1 MERKTIKEEI
11 LASLKAAN
19 KKSLSMEELAELL
32 EMRKSDDYKLLV
44 KTVAQMEREKTLE
57 FNKKGKIKLP
67 FKPVEVEGIF
77 RRNERGFGFVTIDP
91 EEPDVFIPK
100 DATNYAMD
108 GDIVMIDI
116 QKTADLFSDRGAEGR
131 VVSIKERK
139 IQQLVGE
146 FTAFD
151 VAEIA
156 ESDLYGY
163 VTPKDK
169 KSAQFKVFIT
179 AEGVQPVDGSVV
191 IVEITHYPERGYAE
205 SLEGLVTKVIGHKN
219 DPGMDI
225 LSIVIAQGI
234 PTQFPEEVQTASEE
248 VPDTISEADLIG
260 RRDLREQQIVTID
273 GADAKD
279 LDDAVTVR
287 KLANGNYFLGVH
299 IADVSNYVT
308 EGSVLDKEA
317 FERGTSVYLTDR
329 VIPMIPQRLSNGI
342 CSLNPKVPR
351 LTMSCEMEID
361 TNGTVVQHEI
371 FQSVIQTTERMTY
384 SAVNEILETETP
396 ETMERYQSLV
406 PMFRLMKELHEI
418 LEARRNSR
426 GAINFEDREAK
437 ILVDPEGR
445 PVDIEL
451 RERGVGER
459 LIESFMLAANE
470 TVAEHFNKLKLPFIY
485 RIHEQ
490 PKEEKMQRFF
500 DFAAALGILVKGTKD
515 SITPK
520 DLQQVIHEV
529 EEKPEAAVI
538 NTMLLRS
545 MQQARYS
552 EDNYGHYGL
561 AAEYYTHFTSPIRRY
576 PDLIVHRLIR
586 TYSQDQSEATKE
598 KWAEALP
605 EIADHS
611 SKMERRSVEAE
622 REVDSMKK
630 AEYMSDKV
638 GEEFDGIISSVTKF
652 GIFIELPNTV
662 EGLIHLNEMKQDY
675 YHFIENQLALVG
687 ERTRQTF
694 KIGQKVRIK
703 VTKAD
708 PVTRE
713 IDFELLEAEEIPAL
727 DVPKNNQQNK
737 RRKPTGGRQNNYD
750 KSKKMSNKTSKNTS
764 KYSSDR
770 PNEGKKDKKKKKGKK
785 PFYKSVAKK
794 NKPGRKK
801 G

>member
-1 MERKTIKEEI
+1 MERQTIKSEI
-11 LASLKAAN
+11 LAGLKAAN
-19 KKSLSMEELAELL
+19 KKSLSMEELAEVLD
-32 EMRKSDDYKLLV
+32 MRKSVDYKLLV
-44 KTVAQMEREKTLE
+44 KTIAQMEREKTVE
-57 FNKKGKIKLP
+57 FNKKGRIKLP
-67 FKPVEVEGIF
+67 FQPIEVEGIF

-100 DATNYAMD
+100 DATNFAMD

-116 QKTADLFSDRGAEGR
+116 QKTADLFSDRGAEGQ

-139 IQQLVGE
+139 IQQIVGE

-151 VAEIA
+151 VDEIA

-169 KSAQFKVFIT
+169 KSAQFKVFIA
-179 AEGVQPVDGSVV
+179 AEGIQPVDGSIV
-191 IVEITHYPERGYAE
+191 IVEITHYPEKGYAT
-205 SLEGLVTKVIGHKN
+205 SLEGLITKVIGHKN

-234 PTQFPEEVQTASEE
+234 PTQFPEEVQTASEQI
-248 VPDTISEADLIG
+248 PDKVMDSDLVG
-260 RRDLREQQIVTID
+260 RRDLRDQQIVTID
-273 GADAKD
+273 GAGAKD

-287 KLANGNYFLGVH
+287 KLDNGNYFLGVH
-299 IADVSNYVT
+299 IADVSYYVT
-308 EGSVLDKEA
+308 ENSILDKEA
-317 FERGTSVYLTDR
+317 FERGTSFYLTDR

-342 CSLNPKVPR
+342 CSLNPQVPR

-361 TNGTVVQHEI
+361 STGKILSHEI
-371 FQSVIQTTERMTY
+371 FQSVIQTSERMTY
-384 SAVNEILETETP
+384 SAVNAILEE
-396 ETMERYQSLV
+396 EDSESIERYHDLV
-406 PMFRLMKELHEI
+406 PMFRLMKELHQI
-418 LEARRNSR
+418 LEVHRNHR

-437 ILVDPEGR
+437 ILVDSEGH
-445 PVDIEL
+445 PMDIEL

-470 TVAEHFNKLKLPFIY
+470 TVAEHFNRQKLPFIY

-500 DFAAALGILVKGTKD
+500 DFAAALGILVKGTKNT
-515 SITPK
+515 ITPK
-520 DLQQVIHEV
+520 DLQKVIEEV
-529 EEKPEAAVI
+529 GTKPEAAVI

-586 TYSQDQSEATKE
+586 TYSQDQSDETKE

-630 AEYMSDKV
+630 AEYMADKI

-662 EGLIHLNEMKQDY
+662 EGMIHVNELKQDY
-675 YHFIENQLALVG
+675 FHFVENQLALVG

-703 VTKAD
+703 VVKSD
-708 PVTRE
+708 PETRE
-713 IDFELLEAEEIPAL
+713 IDFELLEAEEIPSL
-727 DVPKNNQQNK
+727 EVPKGGSRQ
-737 RRKPTGGRQNNYD
+737 RRQSTGGRKNNKKSD
-750 KSKKMSNKTSKNTS
+750 KYYGKNV
-764 KYSSDR
+764 DR
-770 PNEGKKDKKKKKGKK
+770 TKSGKDKKKKKGKK

-794 NKPGRKK
+794 KKSGRKK

>member
-1 MERKTIKEEI
+1 MERQTIEREI
-11 LASLKAAN
+11 LAGLKAAN
-19 KKSLSMEELAELL
+19 KKSLSMEELAEVLD
-32 EMRKSDDYKLLV
+32 MRKSDDFKLLV
-44 KTVAQMEREKTLE
+44 KTIAQMEREKTVE
-57 FNKKGKIKLP
+57 FNKKGRIKLP
-67 FKPVEVEGIF
+67 FQPIEVEGIF

-100 DATNYAMD
+100 DATNFAMD

-116 QKTADLFSDRGAEGR
+116 QKTADLFSDRGAEGQ

-139 IQQLVGE
+139 IQQIVGE

-151 VAEIA
+151 VDEIA

-169 KSAQFKVFIT
+169 KSAQFKVFIA
-179 AEGVQPVDGSVV
+179 AEGIQPVDGSIV
-191 IVEITHYPERGYAE
+191 IVEITHYPEKGYAT
-205 SLEGLVTKVIGHKN
+205 SLEGLITKVVGHKN

-225 LSIVIAQGI
+225 LTIVIAQGI
-234 PTQFPEEVQTASEE
+234 PTQFPEEVQTASEQI
-248 VPDTISEADLIG
+248 PDKIMDSDLVG
-260 RRDLREQQIVTID
+260 RRDLRDQQIVTID

-287 KLANGNYFLGVH
+287 KLDNGNYFLGVH
-299 IADVSNYVT
+299 IADVSYYVT
-308 EGSVLDKEA
+308 ENSILDKEA

-342 CSLNPKVPR
+342 CSLNPQVPR

-361 TNGTVVQHEI
+361 STGKILSHEI
-371 FQSVIQTTERMTY
+371 FQSVIQTSERMTY
-384 SAVNEILETETP
+384 SAVNAILEE
-396 ETMERYQSLV
+396 EDSESIERYHDLV
-406 PMFRLMKELHEI
+406 PMFRLMKELHQI
-418 LEARRNSR
+418 LEAHRNHR

-437 ILVDPEGR
+437 ILVDSEGH
-445 PVDIEL
+445 PMDIEL

-470 TVAEHFNKLKLPFIY
+470 TVAEHFNRQKLPFIY

-500 DFAAALGILVKGTKD
+500 DFAAALGILVKGTKNT
-515 SITPK
+515 ITPK
-520 DLQQVIHEV
+520 DLQKVIQEV
-529 EEKPEAAVI
+529 ETKPEAAVI

-586 TYSQDQSEATKE
+586 TYSQDQSDATKE

-630 AEYMSDKV
+630 AEYMADKI

-662 EGLIHLNEMKQDY
+662 EGMIHVNELKQDY
-675 YHFIENQLALVG
+675 FHFVENQLALVG

-694 KIGQKVRIK
+694 KIGQKVQIK
-703 VTKAD
+703 VVKSD
-708 PVTRE
+708 PETRE
-713 IDFELLEAEEIPAL
+713 IDFELLEAEEIPSL
-727 DVPKNNQQNK
+727 EVPKGGSRQK
-737 RRKPTGGRQNNYD
+737 RQSTGGRKNNKKSD
-750 KSKKMSNKTSKNTS
+750 KYYGKNV
-764 KYSSDR
+764 DR
-770 PNEGKKDKKKKKGKK
+770 TKSGKDKKKKKGKK

-794 NKPGRKK
+794 KKSGRKK

>member
-1 MERKTIKEEI
+1 MERKTIKAEI
-11 LASLKAAN
+11 LAGLKAAS
-19 KKSLSMEELAELL
+19 KKSLSMEELAEVLN
-32 EMRKSDDYKLLV
+32 MRKSEDYKLLV
-44 KTVAQMEREKTLE
+44 QTVAQLEREKAVE
-57 FNKKGKIKLP
+57 FNKKGRIKLP
-67 FKPVEVEGIF
+67 FQPIEVEGIF

-100 DATNYAMD
+100 DATNFAMD

-151 VAEIA
+151 VDEIA
-156 ESDLYGY
+156 ESDLFGY

-169 KSAQFKVFIT
+169 KSAQFKVFIA
-179 AEGVQPVDGSVV
+179 AEGVQPVDGSIV
-191 IVEITHYPERGYAE
+191 IVEITHYPEKGYAT

-234 PTQFPEEVQTASEE
+234 PTAFPEDVQTASEE
-248 VPDTISEADLIG
+248 VPDKISEEDLIG
-260 RRDLREQQIVTID
+260 RRDLRDQQIVTID

-287 KLANGNYFLGVH
+287 KLDNGNYFLGVH
-299 IADVSNYVT
+299 IADVSYYVT
-308 EGSVLDKEA
+308 ENGLLDKEA

-342 CSLNPKVPR
+342 CSLNPQVPR

-361 TNGTVVQHEI
+361 SNGTIVHHEI

-384 SAVNEILETETP
+384 TAVNEILAEENAETTK
-396 ETMERYQSLV
+396 RYQALV
-406 PMFRLMKELHEI
+406 PMFQLMKELHQI
-418 LEARRNSR
+418 LEARRNQR

-437 ILVDPEGR
+437 ILVDPEGH
-445 PVDIEL
+445 PLDIEL

-470 TVAEHFNKLKLPFIY
+470 TVAEHFNRLKLPFIY

-500 DFAAALGILVKGTKD
+500 DFAAALGILVKGTKNT
-515 SITPK
+515 ITPK
-520 DLQQVIHEV
+520 DLQQVIQEV
-529 EEKPEAAVI
+529 ENKPEAAVI

-586 TYSQDQSEATKE
+586 SYGQDQSETVKE
-598 KWAEALP
+598 KWAESLP

-611 SKMERRSVEAE
+611 SKMERRAVEAE

-630 AEYMSDKV
+630 AEYMAEKV

-662 EGLIHLNEMKQDY
+662 EGMIHLNELKQDY
-675 YHFIENQLALVG
+675 FHFIENQLALVG

-694 KIGQKVRIK
+694 KIGQKVRVK
-703 VTKAD
+703 VTKSD

-713 IDFELLEAEEIPAL
+713 IDFELLEAEEIPSL
-727 DVPKNNQQNK
+727 EVPGNNRHQK
-737 RRKPTGGRQNNYD
+737 RRKPTGGRKNTQSGNKHHGNNAERP
-750 KSKKMSNKTSKNTS
+750 KTS
-764 KYSSDR
+764 
-770 PNEGKKDKKKKKGKK
+770 DKKKKKGKK

-794 NKPGRKK
+794 KKPGRKK

>member
-1 MERKTIKEEI
+1 MERQTIKREI
-11 LASLKAAN
+11 LAGLKAAN
-19 KKSLSMEELAELL
+19 KKSLSMEELAEVLD
-32 EMRKSDDYKLLV
+32 MRKSDDFKLLV
-44 KTVAQMEREKTLE
+44 KTIAQMEREKTVE
-57 FNKKGKIKLP
+57 FNKKGRIKLP
-67 FKPVEVEGIF
+67 FQPIEVEGIF

-100 DATNYAMD
+100 DATNFAMD

-116 QKTADLFSDRGAEGR
+116 QKTADLFSDRGAEGQ

-139 IQQLVGE
+139 IQQIVGE

-151 VAEIA
+151 VDEIA

-169 KSAQFKVFIT
+169 KSAQFKVFIA
-179 AEGVQPVDGSVV
+179 AEGIQPVDGSIV
-191 IVEITHYPERGYAE
+191 IVEITHYPEKGYAT
-205 SLEGLVTKVIGHKN
+205 SLEGLITKVIGHKN

-234 PTQFPEEVQTASEE
+234 PTQFPEEVQTASEQI
-248 VPDTISEADLIG
+248 PDKIMDSDLVG
-260 RRDLREQQIVTID
+260 RRDLRDQQIVTID

-287 KLANGNYFLGVH
+287 KLDNGNYFLGVH
-299 IADVSNYVT
+299 IADVSYYVT
-308 EGSVLDKEA
+308 ENSILDKEA

-342 CSLNPKVPR
+342 CSLNPQVPR

-361 TNGTVVQHEI
+361 STGKILSHEI
-371 FQSVIQTTERMTY
+371 FQSVIQTSERMTY
-384 SAVNEILETETP
+384 SAVNAILEE
-396 ETMERYQSLV
+396 EDSESIERYHDLV
-406 PMFRLMKELHEI
+406 PMFRLMKELHQI
-418 LEARRNSR
+418 LEAHRNHR

-437 ILVDPEGR
+437 ILVDSEGH
-445 PVDIEL
+445 PKDIEL

-470 TVAEHFNKLKLPFIY
+470 TVAEHFNRQKLPFIY

-500 DFAAALGILVKGTKD
+500 DFAAALGILVKGTKNT
-515 SITPK
+515 ITPK
-520 DLQQVIHEV
+520 DLQKVIQEV

-586 TYSQDQSEATKE
+586 TYSQDQSDATKE

-630 AEYMSDKV
+630 AEYMADKI
-638 GEEFDGIISSVTKF
+638 GEEFDGIINSVTKF

-662 EGLIHLNEMKQDY
+662 EGMIHVNELKQDY
-675 YHFIENQLALVG
+675 FHFVENQLALVG

-703 VTKAD
+703 VVKSD
-708 PVTRE
+708 PETRE
-713 IDFELLEAEEIPAL
+713 IDFELLEAEEIPL
-727 DVPKNNQQNK
+727 LEVPKGGSRQ
-737 RRKPTGGRQNNYD
+737 RRQSTGGRKNNKKSD
-750 KSKKMSNKTSKNTS
+750 KYYGKNV
-764 KYSSDR
+764 DR
-770 PNEGKKDKKKKKGKK
+770 TKNGKDKKKKKGKK

-794 NKPGRKK
+794 KKSGRKK

>member
-1 MERKTIKEEI
+1 MEKKTIKAEI
-11 LASLKAAN
+11 LAGLKAAN
-19 KKSLSMEELAELL
+19 KKSLSMEELAEILN
-32 EMRKSDDYKLLV
+32 MRKSADFKLLV
-44 KTVAQMEREKTLE
+44 QTVAQLEREKALE
-57 FNKKGKIKLP
+57 FNKKGRIKLP
-67 FKPVEVEGIF
+67 FQPIKVEGIF

-100 DATNYAMD
+100 DATNFAMD

-116 QKTADLFSDRGAEGR
+116 QKTADLFSERGAEGR

-156 ESDLYGY
+156 ESDLFGY
-163 VTPKDK
+163 VKPKDK
-169 KSAQFKVFIT
+169 KSAQFKVFVA
-179 AEGVQPVDGSVV
+179 AEGIQPVDGSIV
-191 IVEITHYPERGYAE
+191 IVEITHYPEKGYAE
-205 SLEGLVTKVIGHKN
+205 SLEGVVTKVVGHKN

-234 PTQFPEEVQTASEE
+234 PTAFPEEVQTASEQ
-248 VPDTISEADLIG
+248 VPDQISETDLIG
-260 RRDLREQQIVTID
+260 RRDLRNQQIVTID

-287 KLANGNYFLGVH
+287 KLENGNYFLGVH
-299 IADVSNYVT
+299 IADVSHYVT
-308 EGSVLDKEA
+308 ENSVFDKEA

-342 CSLNPKVPR
+342 CSLNPHVSR

-361 TNGTVVQHEI
+361 AAGTILHHEI
-371 FQSVIQTTERMTY
+371 FQSVIQTSERMTY
-384 SAVNEILETETP
+384 SAVNAILEEEDP
-396 ETMERYQSLV
+396 ETIQQYQTLV
-406 PMFRLMKELHEI
+406 PMFHLMKELHQI
-418 LEARRNSR
+418 LEGRRNQR

-445 PVDIEL
+445 PLDIEL

-470 TVAEHFNKLKLPFIY
+470 TVAKHFNQLKLPFIY

-500 DFAAALGILVKGTKD
+500 DFAAALGILVKGTKNT
-515 SITPK
+515 ITPK
-520 DLQQVIHEV
+520 DLQQVIDDV
-529 EEKPEAAVI
+529 EDKPEAAVI

-586 TYSQDQSEATKE
+586 SYSQDQSEAIKTKWE
-598 KWAEALP
+598 ESLP

-630 AEYMSDKV
+630 AEFMAEKI

-662 EGLIHLNEMKQDY
+662 EGLIHLNELKQDY
-675 YHFIENQLALVG
+675 FHFIENQLALVG

-694 KIGQKVRIK
+694 KIGQKVRVK
-703 VTKAD
+703 VTKSD
-708 PVTRE
+708 PETRE
-713 IDFELLEAEEIPAL
+713 IDFELLEAEEVPAL
-727 DVPKNNQQNK
+727 EIPGNNRNRRRRPAGDGRNNQSTEKN
-737 RRKPTGGRQNNYD
+737 R
-750 KSKKMSNKTSKNTS
+750 SKN
-764 KYSSDR
+764 SDR
-770 PNEGKKDKKKKKGKK
+770 QKKTGDKKKKKGKK
-785 PFYKSVAKK
+785 AFYKTVPKK
-794 NKPGRKK
+794 KKPGRKK

>member
-1 MERKTIKEEI
+1 MERQTIKSEI
-11 LASLKAAN
+11 LAGLKEAN
-19 KKSLSMEELAELL
+19 KKSLSMEELAEVLD
-32 EMRKSDDYKLLV
+32 MRKSVDYKLLV
-44 KTVAQMEREKTLE
+44 KTIAQMERENTVE
-57 FNKKGKIKLP
+57 FNKKGRIKLP
-67 FKPVEVEGIF
+67 FQPIEVEGIF

-100 DATNYAMD
+100 DATNFAMD

-116 QKTADLFSDRGAEGR
+116 QKTADLFSDRGAEGQ

-139 IQQLVGE
+139 IQQIVGE

-151 VAEIA
+151 VDEIA

-169 KSAQFKVFIT
+169 KSAQFKVFIA
-179 AEGVQPVDGSVV
+179 AEGIQPVDGSIV
-191 IVEITHYPERGYAE
+191 IVEITHYPEKGYAT
-205 SLEGLVTKVIGHKN
+205 SLEGLITKVIGHKN

-234 PTQFPEEVQTASEE
+234 PTQFPEEVQTASEQ
-248 VPDTISEADLIG
+248 VPDKIMDSDLVG
-260 RRDLREQQIVTID
+260 RRDLRDQQIVTID

-287 KLANGNYFLGVH
+287 KLDNGNYFLGVH
-299 IADVSNYVT
+299 IADVSYYVT
-308 EGSVLDKEA
+308 ENSILDKEA

-342 CSLNPKVPR
+342 CSLNPQVPR

-361 TNGTVVQHEI
+361 STGKILSHEI
-371 FQSVIQTTERMTY
+371 FQSVIQTSERMTY
-384 SAVNEILETETP
+384 SAVNAILEE
-396 ETMERYQSLV
+396 EDSESIERYHDLV
-406 PMFRLMKELHEI
+406 PMFRLMKELHQI
-418 LEARRNSR
+418 LEAHRNHR

-437 ILVDPEGR
+437 ILVDSEGH
-445 PVDIEL
+445 PIDIEL

-470 TVAEHFNKLKLPFIY
+470 TVAEHFNRQKLPFIY

-500 DFAAALGILVKGTKD
+500 DFAAALGILVKGTKNT
-515 SITPK
+515 ITPK
-520 DLQQVIHEV
+520 DLQKVIEEV
-529 EEKPEAAVI
+529 ETKPEAAVI

-586 TYSQDQSEATKE
+586 TYSQDQSDETKE

-630 AEYMSDKV
+630 AEYMADKI

-662 EGLIHLNEMKQDY
+662 EGMIHVNELKQDY
-675 YHFIENQLALVG
+675 FHFVENQLALVG

-703 VTKAD
+703 VVKSD
-708 PVTRE
+708 PETRE
-713 IDFELLEAEEIPAL
+713 IDFELLEAEEIPSL
-727 DVPKNNQQNK
+727 EVPKGGSRQ
-737 RRKPTGGRQNNYD
+737 RRQSTGGRKNNKKSD
-750 KSKKMSNKTSKNTS
+750 KYYGKNV
-764 KYSSDR
+764 DR
-770 PNEGKKDKKKKKGKK
+770 TKNGKDKKKKKGKK

-794 NKPGRKK
+794 KKSGRKK

>member
-1 MERKTIKEEI
+1 MERQTIKSEI
-11 LASLKAAN
+11 LAGLKEAN
-19 KKSLSMEELAELL
+19 KKSLSMEELAEVL
-32 EMRKSDDYKLLV
+32 EMRKSVDYKLLV
-44 KTVAQMEREKTLE
+44 KTIAQMEREKTVE
-57 FNKKGKIKLP
+57 FNKKGRIKLP
-67 FKPVEVEGIF
+67 FQPIEVEGIF

-100 DATNYAMD
+100 DATNFAMD

-116 QKTADLFSDRGAEGR
+116 QKTADLFSDRGAEGQ

-139 IQQLVGE
+139 IQQIVGE

-151 VAEIA
+151 VDEIA

-169 KSAQFKVFIT
+169 KSAQFKVFIA
-179 AEGVQPVDGSVV
+179 AEGIQPVDGSIV
-191 IVEITHYPERGYAE
+191 IVEITHYPEKGYAT
-205 SLEGLVTKVIGHKN
+205 SLEGLITKVIGHKN

-234 PTQFPEEVQTASEE
+234 PTQFPEEVQTASEQ
-248 VPDTISEADLIG
+248 VPDKIMDSDLVG
-260 RRDLREQQIVTID
+260 RRDLRDQQIVTID

-287 KLANGNYFLGVH
+287 KLDNGNYFLGVH
-299 IADVSNYVT
+299 IADVSYYVT
-308 EGSVLDKEA
+308 ENSILDKEA

-342 CSLNPKVPR
+342 CSLNPQVPR

-361 TNGTVVQHEI
+361 STGKILSHEI
-371 FQSVIQTTERMTY
+371 FQSVIQTSERMTY
-384 SAVNEILETETP
+384 SAVNAILEE
-396 ETMERYQSLV
+396 EDSESIERYHDLV
-406 PMFRLMKELHEI
+406 PMFRLMKELHQI
-418 LEARRNSR
+418 LEAHRNHR

-437 ILVDPEGR
+437 ILVDSEGH
-445 PVDIEL
+445 PIDIEL
-451 RERGVGER
+451 RERGAGER

-470 TVAEHFNKLKLPFIY
+470 TVAEHFNRQKLPFIY

-500 DFAAALGILVKGTKD
+500 DFAAALGILVKGTKNT
-515 SITPK
+515 ITPK
-520 DLQQVIHEV
+520 DLQKVIEEV
-529 EEKPEAAVI
+529 ETKPEAAVI

-586 TYSQDQSEATKE
+586 TYSQDQSDETKE

-630 AEYMSDKV
+630 AEYMADKI

-662 EGLIHLNEMKQDY
+662 EGMIHVNELKQDY
-675 YHFIENQLALVG
+675 FHFVENQLALVG

-703 VTKAD
+703 VVKSD
-708 PVTRE
+708 PETRE
-713 IDFELLEAEEIPAL
+713 IDFELLEAEEIPSL
-727 DVPKNNQQNK
+727 EVPKGGSRQ
-737 RRKPTGGRQNNYD
+737 RRQSTGGRKNNKKSD
-750 KSKKMSNKTSKNTS
+750 KYYGKNV
-764 KYSSDR
+764 DR
-770 PNEGKKDKKKKKGKK
+770 TKNGKDKKKKKGKK
-785 PFYKSVAKK
+785 PCYKSVAKK
-794 NKPGRKK
+794 KKSGRKK

>member
-1 MERKTIKEEI
+1 MERKTIKTEI
-11 LASLKAAN
+11 LAGLKAAN
-19 KKSLSMEELAELL
+19 KKSLSMEELAEILD
-32 EMRKSDDYKLLV
+32 MRKSEDFKVLV
-44 KTVAQMEREKTLE
+44 KTVAQLEREKALE
-57 FNKKGKIKLP
+57 FNKKGRIKLP
-67 FKPVEVEGIF
+67 FQPIEVEGIF

-91 EEPDVFIPK
+91 EEPDIFIPK
-100 DATNYAMD
+100 EATNFAMD
-108 GDIVMIDI
+108 GDVVMIDI

-151 VAEIA
+151 VDEIA
-156 ESDLYGY
+156 ESDLFGY

-169 KSAQFKVFIT
+169 KSAQFKVFIA
-179 AEGVQPVDGSVV
+179 AEGIQPVDGSVV
-191 IVEITHYPERGYAE
+191 IVEITHYPEKGYTT

-234 PTQFPEEVQTASEE
+234 PTQFPDEVQTASEQ
-248 VPDTISEADLIG
+248 VPDKIVESDLLG
-260 RRDLREQQIVTID
+260 RRDLRDQQIVTID

-287 KLANGNYFLGVH
+287 KLENGNYFLGVH
-299 IADVSNYVT
+299 IADVSYYVT
-308 EGSVLDKEA
+308 ENSVLDKEA

-342 CSLNPKVPR
+342 CSLNPHVPR

-361 TNGTVVQHEI
+361 PSGTILHHDI
-371 FQSVIQTTERMTY
+371 FQSVIQTSERMTY
-384 SAVNEILETETP
+384 SAVNDILEEDAP
-396 ETMERYQSLV
+396 ETIERYRDLV
-406 PMFRLMKELHEI
+406 PMFRLMKELHQI
-418 LEARRNSR
+418 LEARRNRR

-437 ILVDPEGR
+437 ILVDTEGH
-445 PVDIEL
+445 PTGIEL

-470 TVAEHFNKLKLPFIY
+470 TVAEHFNRLKLPFIY

-500 DFAAALGILVKGTKD
+500 DFAAALGILVKGTKNT
-515 SITPK
+515 ITPK
-520 DLQQVIHEV
+520 DLQQVIHDV
-529 EEKPEAAVI
+529 EDKPEAAVI

-545 MQQARYS
+545 MQQACYS

-586 TYSQDQSEATKE
+586 TYSQDQGDATKQ
-598 KWAEALP
+598 KWAELLP

-630 AEYMSDKV
+630 AEYMADKI

-662 EGLIHLNEMKQDY
+662 EGMIHLNELKQDY
-675 YHFIENQLALVG
+675 FHFIENQLALVG

-703 VTKAD
+703 VTKSD
-708 PVTRE
+708 PETRE
-713 IDFELLEAEEIPAL
+713 IDFELLEAEELPSL
-727 DVPKNNQQNK
+727 EVPKNNRQNQK
-737 RRKPTGGRQNNYD
+737 RKTTGGRKNNNDRSYG
-750 KSKKMSNKTSKNTS
+750 KN
-764 KYSSDR
+764 SDR
-770 PNEGKKDKKKKKGKK
+770 PKNGKDKKKKKGKK

-794 NKPGRKK
+794 KKSGRKK